1 MYRVLQTGLPFL
13 KRCFKNESILKLLT
27 MNMIKNSFALSTLEF
42 VIIRPLSMTTGD
54 DNNGPHMIQNPDGG
68 FCEGNKS
75 VMLVT

>member
-1 MYRVLQTGLPFL
+1 
-13 KRCFKNESILKLLT
+13 
-27 MNMIKNSFALSTLEF
+27 LEF